1 MTPDETFRLHKI
13 REWEIPE
20 KKERESNGKETTNPE
35 REVRGSNTDRSDNDL
50 SSRRLS
56 LQGQD

>member
-13 REWEIPE
+13 REWEIAE
-20 KKERESNGKETTNPE
+20 KKERESKGKEATNPE
-35 REVRGSNTDRSDNDL
+35 REGRGSNTDRSDNEL